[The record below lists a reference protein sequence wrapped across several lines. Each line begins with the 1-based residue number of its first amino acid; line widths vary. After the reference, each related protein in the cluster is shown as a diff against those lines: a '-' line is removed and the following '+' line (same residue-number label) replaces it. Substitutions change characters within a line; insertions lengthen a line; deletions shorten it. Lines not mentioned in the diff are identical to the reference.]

1 MSGEVARPNFFLIL
15 GLDPEVPW
23 DDAVFAS
30 ALSNARALWS
40 RQRSGIKQHQTT
52 VDARRNLGS
61 VGEIKRVMMDPG
73 AREAERRAALAER
86 RDDARRQRA
95 RLTERVNLMLAKG
108 FLYDAEYEDLQG
120 DLATAD
126 EALRQRVEA
135 AQRRPLESAREDDE
149 RLDQATERNLKN
161 NLGIL
166 GATDLYAVLREVE
179 PGISGDSPRADLSE
193 AADKL
198 YRKARNTADK
208 NRPEVGA
215 MQELAGIARKIFGSD
230 ELMRKHT
237 LSMLLLPL
245 TEILERYEQALARV
259 RAIDSRQF
267 ELFLEEAAG
276 KGIDIARAKNAFTR
290 YFRERNWSVE
300 PPTASA
306 ERSLKAMVAC
316 PWCAML
322 NAPDLKHCA
331 NCGNPLKDE
340 CPGCGTRISASAGA
354 CPQCGFPVGQRPYAE
369 YLAEETEACL
379 TRGDAVG
386 AADFL
391 RQAAQAWP
399 TGPKSQDPV
408 AVRLKRA
415 EEALEVV
422 REQQRQAIEQI
433 NLLMESRSYR
443 AARRQLRSLPYSSHA
458 TREMLARCEDAVR
471 ASDQRLR
478 EARRPGLPDER
489 RAVLYLEAL
498 DHCADNGEALR
509 ELSLLP
515 PVPPRRLRV
524 EEDTERRVVRL
535 TWDPAPDAG
544 CSSVVVRADGP
555 EPPRSP
561 LGQHRHVV
569 VGRGLWEDDSPLIG
583 RPMSYAVF
591 TERNTGGTVS
601 EHAAVTSEPVL
612 LTAEPQVTARP
623 GNREVEL
630 VWTLPENAA
639 TVEIQREEL
648 PGGRLVL
655 LSAPEDGS
663 TRRMDRNVRN
673 EVRYR
678 YTVRAVF
685 TYQVPGRPPVERR
698 SRAAEREVIPMAPPA
713 LPGPVF
719 ARGGPPPPYMDF
731 YLHRVEL
738 SWPQVEQG
746 EVKILRSVPGDQRPT
761 LGQEFAAEELS
772 RYVLVLR
779 EPIDIWM
786 RESERTC
793 YYTPVLAYNGRCYVG
808 EARRY
813 AIGPEVSDLRANH
826 VGTSVAVTW
835 DWPDGVGE
843 ALVAWDA
850 DTEPSDPVAA
860 PLHTR
865 VGRLGTEVAGRYD
878 IAVGPFGTLFV
889 QVAAV
894 VRVHGTEFFTS
905 GARTSLQRRAIV
917 LRYEILPRRGRGQR
931 GRLVLL
937 PDAPVQLP
945 ALVLL
950 GRSDDR
956 PADRGDQQIERIPP
970 GRTDPGDLFELR
982 SSKGIQL
989 RSCRLFVED
998 EGETGI
1004 ITIVH
1009 PR

>member
-1 MSGEVARPNFFLIL
+1 MSGERARPNFFLIL
-15 GLDPEVPW
+15 GLDPEAPW

-30 ALSNARALWS
+30 AFDNARALWS

-52 VDARRNLGS
+52 VDARRNLS
-61 VGEIKRVMMDPG
+61 FVSEIKRVMMDPM

-86 RDDARRQRA
+86 RDDVRRQRA

-108 FLYDAEYEDLQG
+108 FLYDAEFEDLQG
-120 DLATAD
+120 DLAVAD
-126 EALRQRVEA
+126 EALRQRIEA
-135 AQRRPLESAREDDE
+135 AQRRPLESAQEDNE

-166 GATDLYAVLREVE
+166 GAANLYAVLREVE
-179 PGISGDSPRADLSE
+179 PGISSDSSREELSE

-230 ELMRKHT
+230 ELVRKHK
-237 LSMLLLPL
+237 LSLLLLPL

-259 RAIDSRQF
+259 RAVDARQF
-267 ELFLEEAAG
+267 ELFLEEAAE
-276 KGIDIARAKNAFTR
+276 KGIDLARAKNVFTR

-300 PPTASA
+300 PPSASA
-306 ERSLKAMVAC
+306 EATLKAMVAC
-316 PWCAML
+316 PRCAKL
-322 NAPDLKHCA
+322 NAPDLRHCA

-340 CPGCGTRISASAGA
+340 CPRCGTVIPASAGA

-369 YLAEETEACL
+369 YLAEEAEACL
-379 TRGDAVG
+379 TRGDVVG

-391 RQAAQAWP
+391 RQAGQAWP
-399 TGPKSQDPV
+399 TGRESRDPV
-408 AVRLKRA
+408 GVRLRRA
-415 EEALEVV
+415 AEALKLV

-443 AARRQLRSLPYSSHA
+443 AARRQLRGLPFSNQ
-458 TREMLARCEDAVR
+458 TTGEMLARCEEEVR

-489 RAVLYLEAL
+489 RGVLYLEAL
-498 DHCADNGEALR
+498 EHCADNNEALR

-515 PVPPRRLRV
+515 PTPPRRLRV
-524 EEDTERRVVRL
+524 EADSERRVVRL

-555 EPPRSP
+555 EPPRSA

-569 VGRGLWEDDSPLIG
+569 AARGLWEDHSPLVG
-583 RPMSYAVF
+583 YPMSYAVF

-601 EHAAVTSEPVL
+601 EHAAATREPVL
-612 LTAEPQVTARP
+612 MTAEPQVTARP

-630 VWTLPENAA
+630 AWILPENAV

-648 PGGRLVL
+648 PGGRPVL
-655 LSAPEDGS
+655 LSVPEDGS
-663 TRRMDRNVRN
+663 TRRMDRHVRN
-673 EVRYR
+673 GVRYR

-685 TYQVPGRPPVERR
+685 AYQTPGRPPTERR
-698 SRAAEREVIPMAPPA
+698 SRAVEREVIPMAPPA

-719 ARGGPPPPYMDF
+719 ARGGPPPPDMDL

-738 SWPQVEQG
+738 RWPPGEQG
-746 EVKILRSVPGDQRPT
+746 DVRILRSLPGDQLLTR
-761 LGQEFAAEELS
+761 GQEFAAEELN
-772 RYVLVLR
+772 RYGLVLR

-786 RESERTC
+786 RKRERVC

-813 AIGPEVSDLRANH
+813 AIGPEVGDLRADH
-826 VGTSVAVTW
+826 AGTSVAVTW
-835 DWPDGVGE
+835 NWPGGINE

-850 DTEPSDPVAA
+850 GVEPPNPVAA

-865 VGRLGTEVAGRYD
+865 VARLGAEATGRYD
-878 IAVGPFGTLFV
+878 IAVGSFQRLFV

-894 VRVHGTEFFTS
+894 VREHGTEFFTS
-905 GARTSLQRRAIV
+905 GARTSLQRRTIV
-917 LRYEILPRRGRGQR
+917 LKYEIRPGRGQR

-945 ALVLL
+945 ALVLR
-950 GRSDDR
+950 GRADER
-956 PADRGDQQIERIPP
+956 PAGRADQQIVRIPP
-970 GRTDPGDLFELR
+970 GRADPGDGFGLR
-982 SSKGIQL
+982 PDKGIQL
-989 RSCRLFVED
+989 RSCRLFVAD
-998 EGETGI
+998 EAEAEI